1 MTNIIEESIGRAATK
16 IAEDIE
22 ANCIISIDQKK
33 KENMDEDYGHMNVG
47 VSVFK
52 RIRKGVYDKKEYE
65 TEVRKVSG
73 GSIIPIKEILMEAIT
88 RRYIAKGDKVVCV
101 QDESMGTGYKGML
114 FVFDVDKVF
123 FDISTHNLAE
133 NINSEVIESI
143 INIAQEISKEGREGK
158 PVGTAFIVGNKSE
171 LLKYVR
177 QLILNPFAGHTEES
191 RKITDPD
198 LKETIKE
205 FAQLDGVFVIDRNGV
220 IVTTGAYV
228 DIDTK
233 DIELP
238 KGLGT
243 RHMCCAAITKATDS
257 IAVTVSQSGGV
268 VRVFKNGKI
277 IIRIP

>member
-1 MTNIIEESIGRAATK
+1 MVNIIEESIGRAATK
-16 IAEDIE
+16 IAEDID
-22 ANCIISIDQKK
+22 ANCIVSIIQKK
-33 KENMDEDYGHMNVG
+33 KEQYDDDYSNMDVG

-52 RIRKGVYDKKEYE
+52 RIKKGVYEKKEYE
-65 TEVRKVSG
+65 TEVRKVTG
-73 GSIIPIKEILMEAIT
+73 GSTIPIKEILMEAIT
-88 RRYIAKGDKVVCV
+88 RRYINKGDKVVCV
-101 QDESMGTGYKGML
+101 QDDSMGTGYRGML
-114 FVFDVDKVF
+114 FVFDVDKIF

-133 NINSEVIESI
+133 NIDSEVIESI
-143 INIAQEISKEGREGK
+143 INIAQEISQEGREGK
-158 PVGTAFIVGNKSE
+158 TIGTAFIIGNKSE

-177 QLILNPFAGHTEES
+177 QLILNPFAGHTEDS
-191 RKITDPD
+191 RKITDPE

-205 FAQLDGVFVIDRNGV
+205 FAQLDGVFVVDNNGV
-220 IVTTGAYV
+220 IVTTGAYI

-257 IAVTVSQSGGV
+257 IAVTVSQSGGI

-277 IIRIP
+277 IIRLP

>member
-1 MTNIIEESIGRAATK
+1 MVNIIEESIGRAATK
-16 IAEDIE
+16 IAEDID
-22 ANCIISIDQKK
+22 ANCIISISQKK
-33 KENMDEDYGHMNVG
+33 KEQYDDDYSYMKVE

-65 TEVRKVSG
+65 TETRKIV
-73 GSIIPIKEILMEAIT
+73 GSTIPIKEILMEAIT
-88 RRYIAKGDKVVCV
+88 RRYIDKGDKVVCV
-101 QDESMGTGYKGML
+101 QDESMGTGYRGIL

-133 NINSEVIESI
+133 NIDSEVIESI

-158 PVGTAFIVGNKSE
+158 PIGTAFIVGNKSD

-177 QLILNPFAGHTEES
+177 QLILNPFAGHTEDS
-191 RKITDPD
+191 RKITDPE

-205 FAQLDGVFVIDRNGV
+205 FAQLDGVFVVDRNGV